1 MKYLGNKNRLSDFL
15 SHNMRLESRRNTKA
29 LDLFC
34 GTGAVSLLFKSYGI
48 NTVSNDFLSFSAHR
62 TRSVLLDQA
71 PRRPH
76 AIEHN
81 KARGFITQN
90 YSESSGVNIFK
101 TDIAEHID
109 GARLWIDEVSKQLT
123 PQEFSYYLAQTI
135 EAADF
140 RSNIMGSYES
150 YYKAGWRKQCEK
162 PWRVKDFELVDT
174 RGSTEH
180 VVCNDDAAQFLQNN
194 VDNYDLVYLDPPY
207 NSRQYSSVFHV
218 LETISKYNNPAV
230 KGVVRKSIETS
241 DKKSKLSSK
250 RNCHAEMKRI
260 INLCS
265 EKTNELFVSYSNEG
279 IVQPSELEEMIGLKF
294 KNTVVHELDYR
305 RFKTN
310 SRKQSR
316 NNKVKEYLFHGIK

>member
-15 SHNMRLESRRNTKA
+15 SHNMGLKSRGNARA

-34 GTGAVSLLFKSYGI
+34 GTGAVSLLFKSHGI

-62 TRSVLLDQA
+62 TRSILLDRA
-71 PRRPH
+71 PSRQH

-81 KARGFITQN
+81 ISHGFITKN

-101 TDIAEHID
+101 TDIAKHID
-109 GARLWIDEVSKQLT
+109 GARLWIDKMSKQLT
-123 PQEFSYYLAQTI
+123 PQEFSYYLAQII

-150 YYKAGWRKQCEK
+150 YYKAGWRRQCEK
-162 PWRVKDFELVDT
+162 PWQVKDFELVDMHN
-174 RGSTEH
+174 STKH
-180 VVCNDDAAQFLQNN
+180 IVHNDDAYQFLQNN
-194 VDNYDLVYLDPPY
+194 VDSYDLIYLDPPY

-250 RNCHAEMKRI
+250 RNCHSEMTRI
-260 INLCS
+260 IDLCS

-279 IVQPSELEEMIGLKF
+279 IMQPSELEEMIGLKF
-294 KNTVVHELDYR
+294 KNTMVHELDYR

-310 SRKQSR
+310 SRKQNG